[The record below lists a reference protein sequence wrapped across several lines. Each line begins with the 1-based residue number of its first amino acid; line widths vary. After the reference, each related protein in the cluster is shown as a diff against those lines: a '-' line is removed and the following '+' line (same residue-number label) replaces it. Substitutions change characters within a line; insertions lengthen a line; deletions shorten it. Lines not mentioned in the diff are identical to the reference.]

1 MTSADNVPPVELR
14 AQAAADAAFV
24 DRLVR
29 DHLNDA
35 LGMAQGFDPGPLVD
49 LQLRS
54 RAVMLEQTYPAL
66 QRRVAWVGAAPA
78 GSLLTA
84 ELDGALHVV
93 EILTASEWRR
103 RGVAASV
110 LAQAVAEAG
119 ARHQDVTARIFT
131 TNTASLAL
139 FASLGFTLDT
149 PPSAAQ
155 AFARL
160 RTCTGV
166 T

>member
-1 MTSADNVPPVELR
+1 MTSADNVPTVELR
-14 AQAAADAAFV
+14 AQAAADTAFV

-29 DHLNDA
+29 DNLNDA

-54 RAVMLEQTYPAL
+54 RAVMLEQAYPTL

-84 ELDGALHVV
+84 ELEGALHVV
-93 EILTASEWRR
+93 EILTTSEWRR
-103 RGVAASV
+103 RGVAASA
-110 LAQAVAEAG
+110 LAQVVAEAG

-139 FASLGFTLDT
+139 FAGLGFTLET

-160 RTCTGV
+160 RTGTGV